1 MRRASLVT
9 QASALLLLRERER
22 PWRDLKLRG
31 AGGSSYIYAWRSSSW
46 GVQARRSVS
55 GCACVLYVCVFCVCL
70 FVCLS
75 ALREKREREREREDS
90 RDARCVRRKR
100 ETSTV
105 ICRAFVCTGEEGLR
119 EEHERSVG
127 VCRYRKERK
136 YTRRAQSYI
145 YTDMRTA
152 RLQSNGDD
160 ATGDAAGRREHGPVD
175 DERRQD
181 ELAEG
186 NEAAY
191 AHDIGVGEACVENAQ
206 TAGEE
211 EHDLIG
217 DKASALASGA
227 TTMEK
232 SSHKSVPVSYL
243 ETHVRADGTKI
254 ANGAW
259 C

>member
-1 MRRASLVT
+1 M
-9 QASALLLLRERER
+9 
-22 PWRDLKLRG
+22 
-31 AGGSSYIYAWRSSSW
+31 
-46 GVQARRSVS
+46 
-55 GCACVLYVCVFCVCL
+55 CL

-75 ALREKREREREREDS
+75 ALREKREREREREREDS